1 VQNGTLLFCSFYPVI
16 NTILAMKN
24 MFTPQLQNVKTLLE
38 DRYLKYDNPA
48 FIPNDPICIP
58 HSFTLK
64 QDIEISGFFAAILA
78 WGQRKTIINK
88 CRELMQRF
96 GNEPYNFIKN
106 HSDTD
111 LKNLLGFKHRTFND
125 TDLLYLVHFL
135 KQHYQTSDSL
145 ETAFT
150 GKGPQQFKT
159 QRERLINFYDTV
171 FSLPEAPHRT
181 RKHISTPARKS
192 ACKRINMY
200 LRWMVRKDAFGVDF
214 GLWNSI
220 KPADLICPC
229 DVHVDRVAR
238 KLNLIQRPQ
247 TDWQTAEE
255 LTAALRQFDPQDP
268 VKYDFA
274 LFSLGIEEKF

>member
-1 VQNGTLLFCSFYPVI
+1 MKILLS
-16 NTILAMKN
+16 
-24 MFTPQLQNVKTLLE
+24 PQLQNVKTLLD
-38 DRYLKYDNPA
+38 DRYLKFDDPA

-58 HSFTLK
+58 HEFTLK
-64 QDIEISGFFAAILA
+64 QDIEISGFFASILA

-96 GNEPYNFIKN
+96 DNRPHDFIKN
-106 HSDTD
+106 HSETD

-125 TDLLYLVHFL
+125 TDLLYLVYFL
-135 KQHYQTSDSL
+135 QQHYQKYESL

-150 GKGPQQFKT
+150 GENPQENQT
-159 QRERLINFYDTV
+159 QRDRLIYFYNYV
-171 FSLPEAPHRT
+171 FSLEEAPHRT
-181 RKHISTPARKS
+181 RKHISSPAKNS

-200 LRWMVRKDAFGVDF
+200 LRWMVRKDEKGVDF
-214 GLWNSI
+214 GLWQTM

-238 KLNLIQRPQ
+238 KLNLITRKQ

-255 LTAALRQFDPQDP
+255 LTAALRLFDPKDP

-274 LFSLGIEEKF
+274 LFGLGIEEKF

>member
-1 VQNGTLLFCSFYPVI
+1 MKTLLS
-16 NTILAMKN
+16 
-24 MFTPQLQNVKTLLE
+24 PQLQNVKALL
-38 DRYLKYDNPA
+38 DNRYLKFDDPA

-58 HSFTLK
+58 HGFTLK
-64 QDIEISGFFAAILA
+64 QDVEISGFFASILA

-96 GNEPYNFIKN
+96 DNRPHDFIKN
-106 HSDTD
+106 HRESD

-125 TDLLYLVHFL
+125 TDLLYLVYFL
-135 KQHYQTSDSL
+135 QQHYQKNESL

-150 GKGPQQFKT
+150 GLNPVKNLT
-159 QRERLINFYDTV
+159 QRERLIHFYNYV
-171 FSLPEAPHRT
+171 FSLEEAPHRT
-181 RKHISTPARKS
+181 RKHISSPAKNS

-200 LRWMVRKDAFGVDF
+200 LRWMVRKDEKGVDF
-214 GLWNSI
+214 GLWQTM

-238 KLNLIQRPQ
+238 KLNLIQRKQ

-255 LTAALRQFDPQDP
+255 LTVALRLFDPEDP

-274 LFSLGIEEKF
+274 LFGLGIEEKF